1 MSKKKQH
8 QLIITRR
15 KFLGHTA
22 FAGVGLAM
30 PAVFT
35 RTRSATAQLAT
46 ANFSKAKIDWRQFKG
61 EEITVVVIP
70 ADYFENLIKVTNVFS
85 ELTGIRVRY
94 KRIRPSLIRHK
105 VVLDLASYAG
115 NYATHAADPMYYP
128 LYVANKWVDPLD
140 DYLNDSS
147 ITDAAWYNYNDIL
160 EVASRQPSRMSL

>member
-1 MSKKKQH
+1 MSNKKKSRFE
-8 QLIITRR
+8 ISRR

-35 RTRSATAQLAT
+35 QTRSMASEPMIAD
-46 ANFSKAKIDWRQFKG
+46 FSKAKIDWKQFKG

-160 EVASRQPSRMSL
+160 EGWRDATSRMSL